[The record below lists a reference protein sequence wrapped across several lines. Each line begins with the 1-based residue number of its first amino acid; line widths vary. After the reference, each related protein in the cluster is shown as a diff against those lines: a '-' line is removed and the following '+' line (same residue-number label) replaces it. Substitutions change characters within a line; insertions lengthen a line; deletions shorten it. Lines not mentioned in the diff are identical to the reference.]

1 MEYSTRSYIHT
12 EHSMYDERGQQ
23 VIHTAHRH
31 SGTLIRNREL

>member
-23 VIHTAHRH
+23 VIQLT
-31 SGTLIRNREL
+31 GTPVH